1 MFGAGMTINDVIT
14 LVSNRLAALNQAH
27 ATAVAL
33 GDVQRMAALEVE
45 IVETQSTIDAL
56 RSLT

>member
-1 MFGAGMTINDVIT
+1 MKINELMT
-14 LVSNRLAALNQAH
+14 LASNRLATLNQAH

-56 RSLT
+56 QSLG